1 MSSIEFFSE
10 ARRLGL
16 ALKLSGEG
24 PSPAHTLDNEA
35 LFQLPLLAMTIL
47 AISKGRSKP
56 ELPEIGQLV
65 GECLERTVTGFKG
78 SSQGIGWSGNLRIRT
93 IKALTFLESTGQV
106 TIDKVTREIS
116 ATDLGKKVY
125 NDAVE
130 GESLLAHSMKTIE
143 LSYQYIRA
151 EARVRGEVNEAEIP
165 KG

>member
-1 MSSIEFFSE
+1 MSSADFFTE

-16 ALKLSGEG
+16 KLNFSGEG

-47 AISKGRSKP
+47 AICKGRSKP

-65 GECLERTVTGFKG
+65 GTCLERTVAGFKG
-78 SSQGIGWSGNLRIRT
+78 SSQDIGWSGNLRIRT

-106 TIDKVTREIS
+106 VIDKATHEIS

-125 NDAVE
+125 TSAVE
-130 GESLLAHSMKTIE
+130 GESLLALSIKTIE
-143 LSYQYIRA
+143 LSYQYIRD
-151 EARVRGEVNEAEIP
+151 EARVRGEVN
-165 KG
+165 

>member
-1 MSSIEFFSE
+1 MSTTEFFSE

-16 ALKLSGEG
+16 KLKLSGEG

-65 GECLERTVTGFKG
+65 GEAGFKG
-78 SSQGIGWSGNLRIRT
+78 SSQDIGWSGNLRIRT

-106 TIDKVTREIS
+106 VIDKATREIS

-125 NDAVE
+125 TGAVE
-130 GESLLAHSMKTIE
+130 GESLLAHSMRTIE
-143 LSYQYIRA
+143 LSYQYIRD
-151 EARVRGEVNEAEIP
+151 EARAKGEVN
-165 KG
+165 

>member
-1 MSSIEFFSE
+1 MSSAEFFSE

-16 ALKLSGEG
+16 KLSLSGEG
-24 PSPAHTLDNEA
+24 PSPMHTLDNEA

-65 GECLERTVTGFKG
+65 GECLERTVAGFKG
-78 SSQGIGWSGNLRIRT
+78 SSQDIGWSGNLRIRT

-106 TIDKVTREIS
+106 TIDKVTREIA

-125 NDAVE
+125 SGAVA

-143 LSYQYIRA
+143 LSYQYIRD
-151 EARVRGEVNEAEIP
+151 EARVRGEVN
-165 KG
+165 

>member
-1 MSSIEFFSE
+1 MSATEFFSE

-16 ALKLSGEG
+16 KLKLSGDG

-56 ELPEIGQLV
+56 GLPEIGQLV
-65 GECLERTVTGFKG
+65 GECLERTVAGFKG
-78 SSQGIGWSGNLRIRT
+78 SSQDIGWSGNLRIRT

-106 TIDKVTREIS
+106 TIDKLTREIS

-125 NDAVE
+125 TSAVE
-130 GESLLAHSMKTIE
+130 GDGLLAHSMRTIE
-143 LSYQYIRA
+143 LSYKYIRD
-151 EARVRGEVNEAEIP
+151 EARIRGEVN
-165 KG
+165 